1 MKKIKNIPLFLFL
14 ISFFYIVFKIINEKC
29 IVYFE
34 SSKVYYIVD
43 TITYLLSFFPVI
55 FYFKKTMKENQYFF
69 ERKNLRFNNFIFY
82 LGIMIFINF
91 IMVNARIGYNNESKI
106 IYNYESTTYYII
118 TNIILSSLIA
128 PILEEIIFRGILMN
142 NLMKYGYKVAIIT
155 NSVLF
160 GFYHININAMGRTIL
175 AGIILSYITY
185 RYSLKYSIKLHIIL
199 NIIANLG
206 KYLYYNDYIMIA
218 MGIFTVVL
226 IIIFIIGLIRKK
238 YKEIFSI
245 FKLNNEDR
253 KNIIKF
259 VKDNALYLLVILVIV
274 ISNLL
279 FNYKLF

>member
-1 MKKIKNIPLFLFL
+1 MKKIKNIPLFLCL
-14 ISFFYIVFKIINEKC
+14 TSFFYIIFKIINEKY

-55 FYFKKTMKENQYFF
+55 FYLKKTMKENQYFF
-69 ERKNLRFNNFIFY
+69 KRKNLRFNNLIFY
-82 LGIMIFINF
+82 LGIIVFVNF
-91 IMVNARIGYNNESKI
+91 IMVNTRIGYNNESKI

-142 NLMKYGYKVAIIT
+142 NLMKHGYKVAIIM

-160 GFYHININAMGRTIL
+160 GFYHININAIGRVIL

-206 KYLYYNDYIMIA
+206 KYSYYNDYIMIA
-218 MGIFTVVL
+218 VGIFIVVL

-245 FKLNNEDR
+245 FKLNSGDR

-259 VKDNALYLLVILVIV
+259 VKDNALYLFVILVIV

>member
-1 MKKIKNIPLFLFL
+1 MGI
-14 ISFFYIVFKIINEKC
+14 IVF
-29 IVYFE
+29 V
-34 SSKVYYIVD
+34 
-43 TITYLLSFFPVI
+43 
-55 FYFKKTMKENQYFF
+55 
-69 ERKNLRFNNFIFY
+69 NFIR
-82 LGIMIFINF
+82 
-91 IMVNARIGYNNESKI
+91 VNARIGYNNESKI

-142 NLMKYGYKVAIIT
+142 NLMKHGYKVAIIM

-160 GFYHININAMGRTIL
+160 GFYHININAIGRVIL

-206 KYLYYNDYIMIA
+206 KYSYYNDYIMIA

-245 FKLNNEDR
+245 FKLNNGDR

-259 VKDNALYLLVILVIV
+259 VKDNALYLFVILVII

>member
-1 MKKIKNIPLFLFL
+1 MKKIKNIPLFLCL
-14 ISFFYIVFKIINEKC
+14 TSFFYIIFKIINEKY

-34 SSKVYYIVD
+34 NSKVYCITD
-43 TITYLLSFFPVI
+43 TVIYLVSFFPVI
-55 FYFKKTMKENQYFF
+55 FYLKKTMKENQYFF
-69 ERKNLRFNNFIFY
+69 ERKNLRFNNLIFY
-82 LGIMIFINF
+82 LGIIVFVNF

-106 IYNYESTTYYII
+106 IYNYESTTCYII

-160 GFYHININAMGRTIL
+160 GFYHININAIGRVIL

-206 KYLYYNDYIMIA
+206 KYSYYNDYIMIA
-218 MGIFTVVL
+218 MGIFIVVL

-245 FKLNNEDR
+245 FKLNNGDR

-259 VKDNALYLLVILVIV
+259 VKDNALYLFVILVIV

>member
-1 MKKIKNIPLFLFL
+1 MLNK
-14 ISFFYIVFKIINEKC
+14 FFYIIFKIINEKY

-34 SSKVYYIVD
+34 NSKVYCITD
-43 TITYLLSFFPVI
+43 TVIYLVSFFPVI
-55 FYFKKTMKENQYFF
+55 FYLKKTMKENQYFF
-69 ERKNLRFNNFIFY
+69 ERKNLRFNNLIFY
-82 LGIMIFINF
+82 LGIIVFVNF

-106 IYNYESTTYYII
+106 IYNYESTTCYII

-160 GFYHININAMGRTIL
+160 GFYHININAIGRVIL

-206 KYLYYNDYIMIA
+206 KYSYYNDYIMIA

-245 FKLNNEDR
+245 FKLNSGDR

-259 VKDNALYLLVILVIV
+259 VKDNALYLFVILVIV